1 MNSFRNIVLK
11 EVSIKQMIA
20 YMFKKASEAI
30 NMKHLFF
37 SHKCGPEWKVIE
49 YIVISE

>member
-1 MNSFRNIVLK
+1 
-11 EVSIKQMIA
+11 MIA

-49 YIVISE
+49 YIVIYTVAVNTGSLRETKS